1 MREIKWKL
9 NNLPKSEEKEKGIEF
24 LKDEEIAKAK
34 AFHES
39 FPQYEKTP
47 LVKLDNLAKSLGVS
61 GIYVKD
67 ESYRFG
73 LNAFKVLGG
82 SYSMGR
88 YLAQRLNTDISE
100 LGYDKLTSKEI
111 KEKLGE
117 ITFFTA
123 TDGNHGRGVAWT
135 ANKLGQKSVVLMPK
149 GSSEFRL
156 NKIKGEGA
164 DASITDLNYDD
175 AVRLANDYAEAD
187 DHGVMVQDTAWDG
200 YEEIPAW
207 IMQGYGTMAKE
218 AIEQLKEY
226 GVDRPTHVFVQAG
239 VGSLAGAVQGYVAS
253 IYDECPI
260 TVVVEA
266 DEADCYYKSA

>member
-47 LVKLDNLAKSLGVS
+47 LVKLDNLAKLLGVS

-187 DHGVMVQDTAWDG
+187 DHGVMV
-200 YEEIPAW
+200 
-207 IMQGYGTMAKE
+207 
-218 AIEQLKEY
+218 
-226 GVDRPTHVFVQAG
+226 
-239 VGSLAGAVQGYVAS
+239 
-253 IYDECPI
+253 
-260 TVVVEA
+260 
-266 DEADCYYKSA
+266 

>member
-24 LKDEEIAKAK
+24 LRDEEIAKAK

-88 YLAQRLNTDISE
+88 YLAQRLDTDISE

-111 KEKLGE
+111 KDKLGE

-260 TVVVEA
+260 TVV
-266 DEADCYYKSA
+266 